1 MLAIVAQDA
10 LALVPTYATVF
21 AQNCTQNLLSS
32 LLTVVDPKSNFHVLA
47 RLQVTIGQLLE
58 EVENDISVVVFVRVG
73 SFHQLLLH
81 FLATLDELEE
91 LVELNVAVIVD
102 LLYHFFDLFTRID
115 EAQGDQRIFKLVNT
129 NSVTTIFVKIVE
141 AVVEDLHLVLVE
153 VDVLRLAVLAKPLA
167 LHTSRLMLSVKS
179 NQTHIERLER
189 IGNLQ

>member
-81 FLATLDELEE
+81 FLAALDELEE

-153 VDVLRLAVLAKPLA
+153 VDVLRLAVLAQPLA
-167 LHTSRLMLSVKS
+167 LHAAWLVL
-179 NQTHIERLER
+179 
-189 IGNLQ
+189 